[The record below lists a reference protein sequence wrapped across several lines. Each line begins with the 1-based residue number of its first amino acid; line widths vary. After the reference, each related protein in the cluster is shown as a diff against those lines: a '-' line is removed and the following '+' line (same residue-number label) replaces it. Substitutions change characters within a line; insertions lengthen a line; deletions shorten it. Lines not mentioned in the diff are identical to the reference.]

1 LADLGDFIAHP
12 KVLAAAGKNRLGFER
27 SENCWESHKMKIHD
41 IGGEFALIDRLAR
54 QSPIIH
60 PDLVAGI
67 GDDAAVIDGSFPD
80 GDYLLVTTD
89 MLVEPSHFR
98 RDWATPAQIGIKAV
112 AANVSDIAAMG
123 GIPTFL
129 FVSLALT
136 ADNDVAWVE
145 TLYKGM
151 AQACRR
157 YGVVLAGG
165 DTTHGEKAAISITL
179 LGRVSRENLR
189 LRSHAR
195 PGELLCVTGPLGG
208 SAAGL
213 AMLSAGLDPPQDLR
227 EKHLAPGCRLDVSP
241 AIAPVARAM
250 IDISDGLAA
259 EVNHICDQS
268 GTGAEI
274 IAADIPI
281 DPAVHDAAR
290 LTGNDPLEFALSG
303 GEDFELLFSISPENK
318 RLLEKKGISVTAVG
332 WVTEAASNRILT
344 MPDGKRRTL
353 SGGYNHFS

>member
-1 LADLGDFIAHP
+1 
-12 KVLAAAGKNRLGFER
+12 
-27 SENCWESHKMKIHD
+27 MKIHD

-54 QSPIIH
+54 QSQVNH

-67 GDDAAVIDGSFPD
+67 GDDAAVIGGSFPD

-89 MLVEPSHFR
+89 MLVENSHFR
-98 RDWATPAQIGIKAV
+98 RDWATPLQIGIKSV
-112 AANVSDIAAMG
+112 ACNVSDIAAMG
-123 GIPTFL
+123 GTPTFM
-129 FVSLALT
+129 FVSLALAPDT
-136 ADNDVAWVE
+136 EVGWVE
-145 TLYKGM
+145 SLYKGM
-151 AQACRR
+151 AEACRR

-165 DTTHGEKAAISITL
+165 DTTHGEAATISITL
-179 LGRVSRENLR
+179 LGRVSPENLR

-213 AMLSAGLDPPQDLR
+213 ALLAAGLEPPPYLK
-227 EKHLAPGCRLDVSP
+227 EKHLAPVCRLDVSP
-241 AIAPVARAM
+241 GIAPVARAM
-250 IDISDGLAA
+250 VDISDGLAA

-274 IAADIPI
+274 AVADIPI
-281 DPAVHDAAR
+281 DPSVRLAAS
-290 LTGNDPLEFALSG
+290 LTGKDPLDFALSG

-318 RLLEKKGISVTAVG
+318 QLLEKKGLQVMAIG
-332 WVTEAASNRILT
+332 WVTEAESNRMLSF
-344 MPDGKRRTL
+344 PDGKRIPL